1 MKRFIKKTIT
11 ITWKAFGEPA
21 SATITINTTKNA
33 EEICEAVFRDTNLY
47 GGDIWD
53 ALVPVLPEDRT
64 HTALSVGDEVEID
77 GVVYRCDVFGWAY
90 TPAKELEHNA

>member
-21 SATITINTTKNA
+21 SATITINTIKNA
-33 EEICEAVFRDTNLY
+33 EELCEEVFRDTNLY